1 MSKIHPST
9 GRRPSNSFVMLRLN
23 VGSVSEVDV
32 LCASDG
38 QVERRCVWG
47 RRRPTHSPL
56 LDIGIVVL
64 TQAEGKWVCTAF
76 SLEVRRLASTV
87 CRELSPANSADD
99 SINAP
104 SGKGGYTEACTEL
117 REDSGTDDG
126 DAGERKDN
134 RGGCHH
140 GILVEVPCKG
150 QSTAS
155 VI

>member
-1 MSKIHPST
+1 MM
-9 GRRPSNSFVMLRLN
+9 SFVRLI
-23 VGSVSEVDV
+23 GKSRDDVS
-32 LCASDG
+32 
-38 QVERRCVWG
+38 RG
-47 RRRPTHSPL
+47 RRRPTHNPS
-56 LDIGIVVL
+56 LDISIVIP
-64 TQAEGKWVCTAF
+64 TQAEGEWGCTAF
-76 SLEVRRLASTV
+76 PLVEQRPASLQ
-87 CRELSPANSADD
+87 CREMSPRSALTTPLMLRVAKVD
-99 SINAP
+99 IR
-104 SGKGGYTEACTEL
+104 EACTEL